1 MVSRIRRKIE
11 FDPQNATM
19 IKTVRSCGYMF
30 TPAVEAA
37 TAPANGRS

>member
-1 MVSRIRRKIE
+1 
-11 FDPQNATM
+11 M